1 MERIFPMDGKF
12 FTFITKLSDLLLLN
26 VLFIITCLPILTIG
40 VSLTALYQTTL
51 QLADNTD
58 SYILRNYFSNW
69 KQNLKQGILIWIPS
83 FIMLILCIFNLSVL
97 PHMPQNLYRTTCLCL
112 QFVLLF
118 FLYGIFLYACSLP
131 KVYRSSCLN
140 TLRNALFMT
149 FKHLPVTCLCLC
161 ISVIPYALIIL
172 LPKITGWILSFFI
185 VIGSSGT
192 AYIHSYILQKVF
204 KKYIL

>member
-1 MERIFPMDGKF
+1 MERIFSMDGKF

-40 VSLTALYQTTL
+40 VSLIALYQTTL

-83 FIMLILCIFNLSVL
+83 FILLILCILNLSVL

-118 FLYGIFLYACSLP
+118 FLYGIFLYAFSLP

-185 VIGSSGT
+185 VIGSSVT

>member
-118 FLYGIFLYACSLP
+118 FLYGIFLYAFSLP

-161 ISVIPYALIIL
+161 ISVIPSALIIL

-204 KKYIL
+204 KKDIL

>member
-118 FLYGIFLYACSLP
+118 FLYGIFLYAFSLP

-161 ISVIPYALIIL
+161 ISVIPYALIIF

>member
-40 VSLTALYQTTL
+40 VSLTVLYQTTL

-118 FLYGIFLYACSLP
+118 FLYGIFLYAFSLP

>member
-1 MERIFPMDGKF
+1 MDGKF

-40 VSLTALYQTTL
+40 VSLIALYQTTL

-83 FIMLILCIFNLSVL
+83 FILLILCIFNLSVL

-118 FLYGIFLYACSLP
+118 FLYGIFLYAFSLP

>member
-118 FLYGIFLYACSLP
+118 FLYGIFLYAFSLP

-149 FKHLPVTCLCLC
+149 FKHLPVTCLYLC

>member
-118 FLYGIFLYACSLP
+118 FLYGIFLYAFSLP

-161 ISVIPYALIIL
+161 ISVIPNALIIL

>member
-1 MERIFPMDGKF
+1 MERIFSMDEKF
-12 FTFITKLSDLLLLN
+12 FSFITKLSDLLLLN

-69 KQNLKQGILIWIPS
+69 KQNWKQGILIWIPS
-83 FIMLILCIFNLSVL
+83 FILLILCILNLSVL

-118 FLYGIFLYACSLP
+118 FLYGIFLYAFSLP

-185 VIGSSGT
+185 VIGSSVT

>member
-69 KQNLKQGILIWIPS
+69 KQNLKQGILIWY
-83 FIMLILCIFNLSVL
+83 N
-97 PHMPQNLYRTTCLCL
+97 
-112 QFVLLF
+112 
-118 FLYGIFLYACSLP
+118 G
-131 KVYRSSCLN
+131 
-140 TLRNALFMT
+140 
-149 FKHLPVTCLCLC
+149 
-161 ISVIPYALIIL
+161 
-172 LPKITGWILSFFI
+172 I
-185 VIGSSGT
+185 VI
-192 AYIHSYILQKVF
+192 
-204 KKYIL
+204 

>member
-58 SYILRNYFSNW
+58 SYILRNFFSNW

-118 FLYGIFLYACSLP
+118 FLYGIFLYAFSLP

>member
-1 MERIFPMDGKF
+1 MERIFSMDGKF

-40 VSLTALYQTTL
+40 VSLIALYQTTL

-83 FIMLILCIFNLSVL
+83 FILLILCIFNLSVL

-118 FLYGIFLYACSLP
+118 FLYGIFLYAFSLP